1 MKAIFQTAVFLLV
14 MCVVL
19 TGTLVFMLYVT
30 KAGTPSV
37 QSQNLPF
44 NWEQRVQSAVD
55 LEELKQQCRVFA
67 KFRDMDDLTRRV
79 QEKWMSNVFTYGIA
93 FAIEQAKSH
102 QPFLAVVAADVF
114 AGDRE
119 VVPDCLAPFEAEA
132 VNPEIVPPLGFVPG
146 GH

>member
-93 FAIEQAKSH
+93 FAIGWGLFFGLH
-102 QPFLAVVAADVF
+102 LAYIVF
-114 AGDRE
+114 RLRKMQGVRG
-119 VVPDCLAPFEAEA
+119 AP
-132 VNPEIVPPLGFVPG
+132 L
-146 GH
+146 